1 MEVAH
6 LDTFTYIINNTCFL
20 TIGIHILSYFLLCDY
35 IEPPTGSNVNFVL
48 IFNEIKKLCS
58 LLNLTKSRAY
68 TTQDRPTL
76 RAIERSFTEFE
87 S

>member
-6 LDTFTYIINNTCFL
+6 LDTFTYIINNTRFL
-20 TIGIHILSYFLLCDY
+20 TIGMHILSYFLICDY
-35 IEPPTGSNVNFVL
+35 IEPPYWFKCLVL